1 MRRWLGAAVA
11 VALLAAAAMV
21 NLGREREA
29 RQSALPTAASTGPR
43 GLAALR
49 TWLAESG
56 HAPLLLEAAGEEP
69 PPGAVILL
77 AAPRAE
83 LSAAEADALL
93 RRVERGGL
101 LVWAVG
107 PLASQPELERRLA
120 VSRRQASGRAGPPG
134 VAAFPLAP
142 HPLLAGLELRTGG
155 GNVES
160 DLPAALPVA
169 GDVRAEPGKAPWAA
183 AVSLPRGDGEVL
195 LLAGTDLLENR
206 WLAEG
211 DNLSFW
217 VRVAARGRMA
227 FDERW
232 REPRQAPAPASLL
245 GIALLAGQSLLAA
258 AAFLWARGR
267 RLGSIRP
274 PPPTESGRTA
284 ADYLASLAT
293 LYRRAG
299 AEPELC
305 RQAWRRF
312 RLDLERRAGI
322 PAALDDEAAAR
333 RLERTRPA
341 ASLSFRE
348 AAALAR
354 EAGSVG
360 PRALFRLVRAVAA
373 AEMALG
379 PRRPSSLRSR
389 IA

>member
-1 MRRWLGAAVA
+1 MRRWLGAAAA
-11 VALLAAAAMV
+11 VALLAAATVV
-21 NLGREREA
+21 NLGREGAA
-29 RQSALPTAASTGPR
+29 RQSSLPTAASTGPG
-43 GLAALR
+43 GLAALHA
-49 TWLAESG
+49 WLAETG
-56 HAPLLLEAAGEEP
+56 RAPLLLEDPREEP
-69 PPGAVILL
+69 PSGAAILL

-83 LSAAEADALL
+83 ISVAEADALL
-93 RRVERGGL
+93 RLVERGGL

-107 PLASQPELERRLA
+107 PLGSQPELERRLS
-120 VSRRQASGRAGPPG
+120 VSRRVASGRAGPPG
-134 VAAFPLAP
+134 WTAFPLAP
-142 HPLLAGLELRTGG
+142 HPLFTGLELRTGG
-155 GNVES
+155 GTVES

-169 GDVRAEPGKAPWAA
+169 GDVRPDPGKATWVA
-183 AVSLPRGDGEVL
+183 AVSVARGKGEVL

-206 WLAEG
+206 WLGEG
-211 DNLSFW
+211 GNLSLW
-217 VRVAARGRMA
+217 VRVAARGRVV

-232 REPRQAPAPASLL
+232 REPRRAPPPASLR

-267 RLGSIRP
+267 RLGAIRP
-274 PPPTESGRTA
+274 PPPPESGRTA
-284 ADYLASLAT
+284 ADYLASLAA

-322 PAALDDEAAAR
+322 PVALDDEAAAR

-341 ASLSFRE
+341 AAGSFRE
-348 AAALAR
+348 AAGLAR
-354 EAGSVG
+354 DTGSVG

-373 AEMALG
+373 AEAALG
-379 PRRPSSLRSR
+379 PRRPPFPPSR